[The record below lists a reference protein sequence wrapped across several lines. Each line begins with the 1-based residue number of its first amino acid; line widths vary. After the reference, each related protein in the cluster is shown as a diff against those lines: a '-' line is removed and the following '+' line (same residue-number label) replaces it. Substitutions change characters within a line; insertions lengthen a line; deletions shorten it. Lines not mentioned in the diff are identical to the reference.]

1 MPTKKSE
8 KKISPVE
15 QKEPY
20 NLNALR
26 LVLKETDLDDDILK
40 TINETLLPLNEFSL
54 LVDQYDLRG
63 KLTALLTKRYLH
75 EVRLASKNKH
85 LQHYKEII
93 GRVEGY
99 IFRNL
104 TKRLYLSSSLLLFE
118 ALFYGLNKE
127 LSKIELREWEERL
140 ALRARNPEL
149 LTHSGRGRGLKKDDL
164 RDMDS
169 KEMPNRAFLKKLNQE
184 IIKHPDEQ
192 PRQKDI
198 ARRLNLGTQDTG
210 GDMLRRKMRD
220 SKISLNW
227 RSYVKRLKADSK
239 RARN

>member
-104 TKRLYLSSSLLLFE
+104 NKRLYLSSSLLLFE

-149 LTHSGRGRGLKKDDL
+149 LTHSGRGRRLKKDDL

-169 KEMPNRAFLKKLNQE
+169 KETPNRAFLKKLNQE

-198 ARRLNLGTQDTG
+198 ARRLNLGTQETG